1 MIYRLVKRNL
11 FSGFRLASNQHW
23 LSYGLTPTRSTRRGL
38 NQSWSRNLTP
48 WINQLNVSNIKKLAR
63 LTLETYCPL
72 NHHDQNSVKVGWK
85 YKYILSRKCILN
97 VAFKMPTILFKPRCV
112 DIVQVHTRS
121 SAGYLLSNDAELWCF
136 FLSAPE
142 QTVEQTNDMPVIW
155 DTFAPIVT
163 SLGWPRS
170 RKANTTPADI
180 LGASQYKD
188 VLPV

>member
-63 LTLETYCPL
+63 LTLEAYCPL
-72 NHHDQNSVKVGWK
+72 NPHDQNSVKAGWK

-97 VAFKMPTILFKPRCV
+97 VAFKMPTILFKPRYV
-112 DIVQVHTRS
+112 DIVPGHQQVICCPMMRS
-121 SAGYLLSNDAELWCF
+121 FDVFFYLRLNKRLNKQTTCRWFETPSLPLWHH
-136 FLSAPE
+136 
-142 QTVEQTNDMPVIW
+142 W
-155 DTFAPIVT
+155 DD
-163 SLGWPRS
+163 LGRE
-170 RKANTTPADI
+170 KLTPHLRI
-180 LGASQYKD
+180 F
-188 VLPV
+188 